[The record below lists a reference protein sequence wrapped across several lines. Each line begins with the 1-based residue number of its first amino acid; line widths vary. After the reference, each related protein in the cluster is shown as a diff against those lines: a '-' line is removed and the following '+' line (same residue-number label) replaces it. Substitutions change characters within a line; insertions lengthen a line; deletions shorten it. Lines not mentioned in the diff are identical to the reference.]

1 MAKKKKKKNLTK
13 GVFKELGR
21 RGRSE
26 AASRQEFFK
35 SNLRTR
41 LESFIPER
49 LRWLFPFVSDFRPA
63 EEENEEEAVL
73 GKPTEIVDTRRVS
86 PVVEPFYLAYSCQQ
100 GNPLNCDQLQLQQI
114 AQKSLEIK
122 YCQECGFPSLLREK
136 AEIRGNRG
144 RYRVENLLTCRG
156 LGRLYKGIQISD
168 NQRVVIKEYLLP
180 ERYFNPEETTA
191 RKQAFVRLGGISS
204 ADGRVQDFRL
214 SHPWEAIADA
224 NEERCYLVTKGK
236 FDLYLTLGEYLARHG
251 AMTESAVRQILN
263 QVLQTLEFLHGQ
275 KYRFPSGQVQSGL
288 AHGNLSL
295 SSLLIDEQQFFI
307 YVCDLA
313 LWERL
318 FDPSTTEI
326 INYSPSQDLIAL
338 GYVGFYLLAGLTY
351 SSVDRQ
357 PLDPKN
363 EQQWPSVNFTM
374 KEFLLRLMGFSIPFE
389 SAEAARQALLK
400 LPPEAPIA
408 GIVVQGVSDEEKQV
422 KKTRPLFLFL
432 LLGTLGLML
441 LGILLWFLVPKANEP
456 TTASNE
462 LPLRYIKDVSAIP
475 SGNFTYTGEQKGRWT
490 DLQSQKNLV
499 AQNKTLPEELTTK
512 QPKLQL
518 IYQPESS
525 NNQAFEKVISG
536 EKEFAVTSLVNPVP
550 LELESKEFA
559 YDGLVV
565 VVAFS
570 YSQREN
576 SLPAAL
582 KGQITFEQLQK
593 LYTGEITNWQD
604 LGGPD
609 LPVKLYMPDDTE
621 AARIFEQ
628 RVLKDN
634 DKINTFR
641 NLQKKEDQAALVTS
655 SWIGI
660 VTRVANSRE
669 MLQRVIQDFEKAD
682 SKQQIGAI
690 TFSRLSQVFGQCSV
704 YPLALIEAG
713 SNPVQP
719 LIQDNGKPVSPT
731 TDLCNDKGSYHP
743 NFQVFKDRSYPLSYP
758 LAVVYPRDN
767 SRPAVGSKFADML
780 RTQEGQQLLSKTGLV
795 PLYSVAPIRN

>member
-1 MAKKKKKKNLTK
+1 MAKKKQKKNLTK
-13 GVFKELGR
+13 GVFKEIGR

-26 AASRQEFFK
+26 AVSRQEFLK
-35 SNLRTR
+35 SDLTTR
-41 LESFIPER
+41 LEGLIPER
-49 LRWLFPFVSDFRPA
+49 LRWLFPFISDFRPTQ
-63 EEENEEEAVL
+63 EEEEEEADL
-73 GKPTEIVDTRRVS
+73 GKLTEITDVRRVTQF
-86 PVVEPFYLAYSCQQ
+86 VEPLYTSYSCQQ
-100 GNPLNCDQLQLQQI
+100 GNPLNCDRLQQ
-114 AQKSLEIK
+114 ADQKSPEFK
-122 YCQECGFPSLLREK
+122 YCQECGFPALLLEK

-144 RYRVENLLTCRG
+144 RYRVENFLISRG
-156 LGRLYKGIQISD
+156 LGRLYQGIQISD

-180 ERYFNPEETTA
+180 GRYFNPEEATA
-191 RKQAFVRLGGISS
+191 RKQAFVRLGGVSL

-224 NEERCYLVTKGK
+224 NEERCYLITKGK
-236 FDLYLTLGEYLARHG
+236 LDLYLTLGEYLARHG
-251 AMTESAVRQILN
+251 AMTGSAVRQVLN
-263 QVLQTLEFLHGQ
+263 QVLQTLEGLHGQ

-295 SSLLIDEQQFFI
+295 NSLLIDEQEFFI

-318 FDPSTTEI
+318 FAPTTTDI
-326 INYSPSQDLIAL
+326 INPSPSQDLVAL
-338 GYVGFYLLAGLTY
+338 GYIGFYLLAGLTHNPIN
-351 SSVDRQ
+351 RQ
-357 PLDPKN
+357 PLNPKN
-363 EQQWPSVNFTM
+363 EQQWPPVHFAL
-374 KEFLLRLMGFSIPFE
+374 KAFLLRLMGFGVPFE

-400 LPPEAPIA
+400 LPPEAPMTEM
-408 GIVVQGVSDEEKQV
+408 VVQGVPEEEEQV
-422 KKTRPLFLFL
+422 KKSRPLFLFL

-441 LGILLWFLVPKANEP
+441 LGILFWLLMPKASEP
-456 TTASNE
+456 SRASDE
-462 LPLRYIKDVSAIP
+462 LPLRYIKDVSAVP
-475 SGNFTYTGEQKGRWT
+475 AGKFTYTGEQKGRWT
-490 DLQSQKNLV
+490 DLQVQKNLV
-499 AQNKTLPEELTTK
+499 AQNKTLPEELTTR

-518 IYQPESS
+518 TYQPESS
-525 NNQAFEKVISG
+525 DSQAIEKVISG
-536 EKEFAVTSLVNPVP
+536 EKDFAVTSLVNQVPV
-550 LELESKEFA
+550 ELEFQEFA

-593 LYTGEITNWQD
+593 LYTGEITNWHD

-621 AARIFEQ
+621 AVRIFEQ

-641 NLQKKEDQAALVTS
+641 KLQRQEDQAALVTS
-655 SWIGI
+655 SWIGV

-669 MLQRVIQDFEKAD
+669 MLQKVIRDFEKAD
-682 SKQQIGAI
+682 TKQQIGAI

-704 YPLALIEAG
+704 YPLALIEG
-713 SNPVQP
+713 ENKPVQP
-719 LIQDNGKPVSPT
+719 LIQDNGQPVNPT
-731 TDLCNDKGSYHP
+731 TDLCNDKGSYQP

-767 SRPAVGSKFADML
+767 SRPPVGSKFAEML

-795 PLYSVAPIRN
+795 PLYSITPKRN